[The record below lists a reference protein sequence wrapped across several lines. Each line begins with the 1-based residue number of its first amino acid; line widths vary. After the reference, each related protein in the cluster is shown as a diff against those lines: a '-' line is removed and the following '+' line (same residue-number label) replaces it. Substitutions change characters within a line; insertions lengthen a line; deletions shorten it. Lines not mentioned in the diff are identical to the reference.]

1 MALPALRYV
10 DAFPVEHQGQ
20 QYICLRDPEGVV
32 EEQIMLTPPAFFIA
46 CQLDGRSDIVD
57 IQYAFAKQ
65 FGFTPPFGDV
75 GRGLVYLAPLCRG
88 DTPCYTVSLSHA
100 GTPPPLLPALHVP
113 HRDRCCDAPP
123 EPRNRAMTR
132 LPPRSGPATTPPLPG
147 CGRPVAPAGMGHALA
162 CLAGPAESGGSGDRD
177 APGQTSGASASSDD

>member
-1 MALPALRYV
+1 MRK
-10 DAFPVEHQGQ
+10 
-20 QYICLRDPEGVV
+20 
-32 EEQIMLTPPAFFIA
+32 
-46 CQLDGRSDIVD
+46 S
-57 IQYAFAKQ
+57 
-65 FGFTPPFGDV
+65 GFTPPFGDV

-177 APGQTSGASASSDD
+177 APGQTSGASASSDPTLTAPGTSERRGEEQLCGISRSYWFWLSIHPLKCLDTWKSEIGLTDQI